1 VKAKLYICVMYSHEY
16 MQEHKIN
23 VCTRVPK
30 RLKEWMDKEVEE
42 GYYGNIGELI
52 RMAIFYYKE
61 KIEKERIE
69 EERRA
74 ERIIKILKENPEL
87 REKVIKAL
95 SDGG

>member
-1 VKAKLYICVMYSHEY
+1 MGNTDY
-16 MQEHKIN
+16 KIH
-23 VCTRVPK
+23 VSTRVPK
-30 RLKEWMDKEVEE
+30 KLKEWMDKEVKE

-61 KIEKERIE
+61 KIEKERRE
-69 EERRA
+69 EERRV